1 MGSQKY
7 GVSELPKASGTQV
20 SMLTGSHHPKTF
32 RKGLKGFPGGSV
44 IKNLPVYAG
53 DIGSIPDPGRS
64 HMPGS
69 N

>member
-44 IKNLPVYAG
+44 IKNPPASTREMVM
-53 DIGSIPDPGRS
+53 ISNPGRF
-64 HMPGS
+64 HMPRD